1 MLRTK
6 CTFRDRVAEAE
17 AEERQSREEIC
28 RSERPD
34 TGILFAEVAMRA
46 HEAVFDA

>member
-6 CTFRDRVAEAE
+6 CTFRDRVADAD
-17 AEERQSREEIC
+17 AEERRSREVIC
-28 RSERPD
+28 RFERPD
-34 TGILFAEVAMRA
+34 TGILFAEGAMRA